1 MQKSVKNYDAAEA
14 IKRSKTNNVLFLDV
28 RTLRER
34 NTYQISGSIHIPLHE
49 LKERLND
56 LEKFKGKEI
65 ICYCHSGSRSLTAAA
80 ILNKNG
86 FRSANLKGG
95 IIEWNNK

>member
-1 MQKSVKNYDAAEA
+1 MQKSVKNYDANEA
-14 IKRSKTNNVLFLDV
+14 KKHSKSKSVIFLDV
-28 RTLRER
+28 RTARER
-34 NTYQISGSIHIPLHE
+34 AAYQISGSIHIPLHE
-49 LKERLND
+49 LKEKLND

-86 FRSANLKGG
+86 FLSANLKGG
-95 IIEWNNK
+95 IIEWNN